1 MYLGNFLYC
10 IHRGDAVMVDTEV
23 PHRSFGNTPYTGIC
37 IEFSDS
43 YIRSA
48 FGSAKYDSIVA
59 CFKRP
64 VISLDE
70 KALDKIYSYAAAAK
84 DDKEAEDIYLSKI
97 TDILH
102 EFYIAGNF
110 NDNLSPDSDLSNI
123 GAYLQ
128 KHYLTVKGLDEL
140 TERFGLS
147 KSHLCRIFKQH
158 TGVTITHYIN
168 ALRMQYAYKLI
179 IETNIPIKDIYIMC
193 GYENSQY
200 FNRVFKKIRGCTPSS
215 ARREARKTQM
225 WNYDE

>member
-1 MYLGNFLYC
+1 M
-10 IHRGDAVMVDTEV
+10 
-23 PHRSFGNTPYTGIC
+23 
-37 IEFSDS
+37 
-43 YIRSA
+43 
-48 FGSAKYDSIVA
+48 
-59 CFKRP
+59 
-64 VISLDE
+64 
-70 KALDKIYSYAAAAK
+70 
-84 DDKEAEDIYLSKI
+84 
-97 TDILH
+97 
-102 EFYIAGNF
+102 
-110 NDNLSPDSDLSNI
+110 
-123 GAYLQ
+123 
-128 KHYLTVKGLDEL
+128 